1 MPPPPRAGHRR
12 PVPIAAL
19 AALLAVGA
27 CGPGDG
33 GVPGEHAG
41 PGDPDEAPS
50 RHPVSVDDASGR
62 TVALRAPA
70 RRIVSLVPSATRTLV
85 ELGAAGRL
93 VGRTRYDTAPPR
105 VAALPSVGGGL
116 RPSLEALVEL
126 RPDLVIRFAAEADL
140 RTPRRLDELG
150 IAHFAVEPET
160 IDDVRRMIRRLGV
173 LVDRTGA
180 ADSLVARLDA
190 GLRRVRAAVDTLPR
204 IPAAYVLGGDPP
216 RVAGPGT
223 FIDELV
229 GIAGGR
235 NVFADAPAGYPQVSP
250 EAFLARAPRVIV
262 VPDDASGPDVPGAR
276 LERVP
281 GSLLEDPGPGL
292 HRAARAL
299 ARALHP
305 GALR

>member
-1 MPPPPRAGHRR
+1 M
-12 PVPIAAL
+12 AL

-27 CGPGDG
+27 CGPGG
-33 GVPGEHAG
+33 GGAPEGDAG
-41 PGDPDEAPS
+41 PGDPGAGRSPD
-50 RHPVSVDDASGR
+50 PVSIDDASGR
-62 TVALRAPA
+62 TVTLREPA

-85 ELGAAGRL
+85 ELGAVDRL

-160 IDDVRRMIRRLGV
+160 IDDVRRTVRRLGV
-173 LVDRTGA
+173 LVGRTGA
-180 ADSLVARLDA
+180 ADSLVRRLDA
-190 GLRRVRAAVDTLPR
+190 GLRRVRDAVDTLPR
-204 IPAAYVLGGDPP
+204 IPAAYVLGGEPP

-223 FIDELV
+223 FIDELLGV
-229 GIAGGR
+229 AGAR
-235 NVFADAPAGYPQVSP
+235 NVFGDAPAGYPQVSP
-250 EAFLARAPRVIV
+250 EAFLARSPRVIV
-262 VPDDASGPDVPGAR
+262 VPDGASAPDVPGAR

-281 GSLLEDPGPGL
+281 GSLVEDPGPGL